1 MRSGGSLVFLV
12 TFEFR
17 FFLTVNIFI
26 ALPRSIHIILNQI
39 LSMTRNTTAPVN
51 PPLFAA
57 RHGFIQG
64 IKGITILTLLIL
76 FSLNASS
83 QLAINANGGPPDSSA
98 ILDAESTTKGFLPPR
113 MTMTQ
118 RNAISNPA
126 AGLLIFN
133 TTTKCLDLYT
143 GEVWIEF
150 CANEGSTDVVHN
162 IGSGGSCNNS
172 GIYGI
177 YEIGTPLTVT
187 DSVQIEVNVISIGAW
202 SMSTNTVNGYSFSG
216 SGTYTTPGL
225 QLVTLNGSGTPLIA
239 QTDNFTV
246 TANMDGG
253 TCTFDVTVANNVAHN
268 IGSGGSCNNTSVNGS
283 YETGIPLTGAN
294 NVQIEVDVTKIGD
307 WSMSTNTVNGYG
319 FSGNGSYSVTGTQMV
334 TLDGSGTPVLAQTDN
349 FTVTANNSGGT
360 CTFDVTVQSPPPT
373 TIQCGETFTYGEV
386 TNSTTGDTWL
396 DKNLGADQVATAKN
410 DHLAYGSLFQWGRL
424 IDEHECINWSGSGSG
439 TPWHGITHTRSTTDD
454 PGHSDFVAYAATPF
468 DWRDPQNPN
477 LWQGENGINNPCPP
491 GFRLPTYTE
500 LDNERAT
507 FSPMNSNGAYAS
519 PLKFAMAGF
528 RSYANGNLND
538 AGSYGMYWTSTVLS
552 IDTRYL
558 DIRSSQAIMQN
569 FGHHAEGYSVRCI
582 KD

>member
-1 MRSGGSLVFLV
+1 MTKNS
-12 TFEFR
+12 
-17 FFLTVNIFI
+17 TV
-26 ALPRSIHIILNQI
+26 
-39 LSMTRNTTAPVN
+39 PVN
-51 PPLFAA
+51 PPLFVA
-57 RHGFIQG
+57 RHGFIHG

-83 QLAINANGGPPDSSA
+83 QVAINANGDPADNSA

-143 GEVWIEF
+143 GEAWIEF
-150 CANEGSTDVVHN
+150 CTNEGNSDVVHN
-162 IGSGGSCNNS
+162 IGSGGSCDNT
-172 GIYGI
+172 GVYGI
-177 YEIGTPLTVT
+177 YEIGTPLTVA
-187 DSVQIEVNVISIGAW
+187 DSVQIEVNVTSIGAW

-225 QLVTLNGSGTPLIA
+225 QLVTLNGSGTPLTA

-246 TANMDGG
+246 TANMG
-253 TCTFDVTVANNVAHN
+253 
-268 IGSGGSCNNTSVNGS
+268 
-283 YETGIPLTGAN
+283 
-294 NVQIEVDVTKIGD
+294 
-307 WSMSTNTVNGYG
+307 
-319 FSGNGSYSVTGTQMV
+319 
-334 TLDGSGTPVLAQTDN
+334 
-349 FTVTANNSGGT
+349 GGT
-360 CTFDVTVQSPPPT
+360 CTFDVTVQNSSPT
-373 TIQCGETFTYGEV
+373 TTQCGETYTYGEV
-386 TNSTTGDTWL
+386 TNGTTGDTWL
-396 DKNLGADQVATAKN
+396 DKNLGADQVATAKD

-424 IDEHECINWSGSGSG
+424 IDEHECITWSGSGSG
-439 TPWHGITHTRSTTDD
+439 TPWHGVTNTRSTTDD
-454 PGHSDFVAYAATPF
+454 PGHSDFIAYGATPF
-468 DWRDPQNPN
+468 DWRNPQNTN

-538 AGSYGMYWTSTVLS
+538 AGSYGMYWTSSVWG
-552 IDTRYL
+552 INTRYL
-558 DIRSSQAIMQN
+558 DIRSSHAIMQDT
-569 FGHHAEGYSVRCI
+569 GHHAEGYSVRCI